1 VPGIID
7 GRQWLE
13 NRLAHLQAQ
22 LHDDS
27 GLSDNDRRAVES
39 EIAEVKAELASSRRR
54 FRRFI
59 FWGGRPSGL

>member
-1 VPGIID
+1 MPGIID

-13 NRLAHLQAQ
+13 TRLAHLQAQ
-22 LHDDS
+22 LHDEG
-27 GLSDNDRRAVES
+27 GLSDDDRKAVET

-59 FWGGRPSGL
+59 LWGGRPSGL

>member
-13 NRLAHLQAQ
+13 NRLSHLEAQ
-22 LHDDS
+22 LHDDAA
-27 GLSDNDRRAVES
+27 LSEEDRRAVET

-59 FWGGRPSGL
+59 LWGGRPSGL